1 MFWTVYEDSSDEW
14 KEKSLIFGDSW
25 QSEMNKIQGQY
36 EKENLQRITID
47 NGVRLR

>member
-1 MFWTVYEDSSDEW
+1 
-14 KEKSLIFGDSW
+14 
-25 QSEMNKIQGQY
+25 MNKIQGQY